1 MVPSLASIGMA
12 LFTLAIYT
20 RTMAPTITWRN
31 AGADSGDFVTAAI
44 NLGVPHPTGYPL
56 YTMIAHVA
64 TIWPG
69 AEPARCVTF
78 LSAIAGA
85 VAVGIFFW
93 TVYRWVTAP
102 EGVPQVLGF
111 AAAWASSGLVAFGE
125 LLWSQA
131 TIAEVYSLHALL
143 CSLWLAIALHAPE
156 RRRPYLLALVFGLGM
171 ANHVTFVL
179 LLPALWPY
187 LPALR
192 RWWSPKR
199 LFALGLCL
207 LPGVLAYLYIPIRAA
222 AQPVP
227 NWGRADDLHRL
238 IRLVTGYIYRAY
250 IRRPR
255 LALLQQRFP
264 PWAGTWTHNLGPVGL
279 ILALLGLGRG
289 MERQR
294 RFLLAGITHA
304 IVLSAYVLLYGTVDA
319 YLYLLPA
326 LLICALWAARGAV
339 VAARTLQSW
348 GESMRR
354 ETLAAAAGL
363 LALIALPLAPLG
375 ANFQRMDLHA
385 DDEAAAYARSV
396 LEAARE
402 NALVISG
409 GDEQTFSLWY
419 LRYGLRERPD
429 VMLADQGLLAF
440 AWYRENLAA
449 RHPEL
454 SAVVRSSDAR
464 HALRLLL
471 QEVGATYPIHL
482 TYSDPYLSRLAT
494 WEHEPP
500 LYTLVRD

>member
-1 MVPSLASIGMA
+1 MA
-12 LFTLAIYT
+12 LFTLAIYA

-31 AGADSGDFVTAAI
+31 AGSDSGDFVTAAI

-56 YTMIAHVA
+56 YTMLAHLV

-85 VAVGIFFW
+85 LAVGIFFW
-93 TVYRWVTAP
+93 TAYHWVTTQ
-102 EGVPQVLGF
+102 EGVHPALGL
-111 AAAWASSGLVAFGE
+111 AAAWAGSGLVAFGE

-143 CSLWLAIALHAPE
+143 CALWLAIALHAPE

-187 LPALR
+187 LPTLR

-199 LFALGLCL
+199 LFALSLSL
-207 LPGVLAYLYIPIRAA
+207 LPGLLAYLYIPIRAA

-227 NWGRADDLHRL
+227 NWGQADDLRRL
-238 IRLVTGYIYRAY
+238 LWLVTGEIYRVY

-255 LALLQQRFP
+255 LALLKQRFP
-264 PWAGTWTHNLGPVGL
+264 TWAGTWTRNLGPVGL
-279 ILALLGLGRG
+279 TLALLGLGRG
-289 MERQR
+289 IETQR
-294 RFLLAGITHA
+294 RFHFAGITYV
-304 IVLSAYVLLYGTVDA
+304 IVLSVYVLLYGTVDA
-319 YLYLLPA
+319 YLYLIPA
-326 LLICALWAARGAV
+326 LLVCALWAARGAA
-339 VAARTLQSW
+339 VAVRTLQRW
-348 GESMRR
+348 GQSMRR
-354 ETLAAAAGL
+354 GTLAAAAGL
-363 LALIALPLAPLG
+363 LALSALPLAPLG

-396 LEAARE
+396 LQAAGE

-419 LRYGLRERPD
+419 LRYGLQERPD

-454 SAVVRSSDAR
+454 SAVTQARDAQ
-464 HALRLLL
+464 HALLLL
-471 QEVGATYPIHL
+471 LEEVGRTHAIHL